1 MAGSKLESLWVQLR
15 AGPYRVMVCEV
26 YRPPVQTQA
35 RVSADLDELEEQI
48 QHVLTRHSGPIVLAG
63 DLNINTNSDT
73 TANTRLRQLLS
84 TYSLQ
89 QHVTGPTFR
98 SSGSSID
105 VICTS
110 HGVTRTGVLHC
121 TYSPH
126 NWTRAL
132 LPLPDYRPRE
142 SAVTARC
149 WSRFDKDEANRLLCA
164 VDWGPVFAS
173 DEPAVQ
179 WDYFLAVT
187 RPILDS
193 VAPIKRRKVHNP
205 TAPLI
210 TSATRDLMVR
220 RRAALRAHDRDS
232 YKILNRQVQSAIRR
246 DTREELHRRLPEAG
260 PSDMWRVI
268 RPVIGAK
275 RPTRSTPSADADALN
290 RYFVRVGTE
299 TARQVDSSGPEL
311 PVRLP
316 RVTTGR
322 FQVAPISPDDLCRVI
337 GRMRDSAACGS
348 DGLCICF
355 VKICLPSLCHVI
367 THIVNSS
374 LASHHVPDSW
384 KLTLVHP
391 IQKSS
396 KSTETANYR
405 PISILTSKTQ

>member
-1 MAGSKLESLWVQLR
+1 M
-15 AGPYRVMVCEV
+15 
-26 YRPPVQTQA
+26 
-35 RVSADLDELEEQI
+35 SADLDELEEQI

-63 DLNINTNSDT
+63 DLNINTNSNT

-98 SSGSSID
+98 SSGSIID

-110 HGVTRTGVLHC
+110 HGVTRAGVLHC

-149 WSRFDKDEANRLLCA
+149 WSRMDSDEVSRLLCA
-164 VDWGPVFAS
+164 ADWGPVFAN
-173 DEPAVQ
+173 DDPEVQ
-179 WDYFLAVT
+179 WGYLLAVT

-193 VAPIKRRKVHNP
+193 VAPIKRRRVHNP

-220 RRAALRAHDRDS
+220 RRAALRGKERDK
-232 YKILNRQVQSAIRR
+232 YKDLNRQVQSAIRR
-246 DTREELHRRLPEAG
+246 DTRDELDRRLREAG
-260 PSDMWRVI
+260 PSGMWRVI

-290 RYFVRVGTE
+290 RYFMRVGTD
-299 TARQVDSSGPEL
+299 TARQVDSTGPHIRQVSIKFRITARQPIAGRLDTSSPPANRRPAAQDSG
-311 PVRLP
+311 
-316 RVTTGR
+316 
-322 FQVAPISPDDLCRVI
+322 A
-337 GRMRDSAACGS
+337 
-348 DGLCICF
+348 
-355 VKICLPSLCHVI
+355 
-367 THIVNSS
+367 
-374 LASHHVPDSW
+374 
-384 KLTLVHP
+384 
-391 IQKSS
+391 
-396 KSTETANYR
+396 
-405 PISILTSKTQ
+405 